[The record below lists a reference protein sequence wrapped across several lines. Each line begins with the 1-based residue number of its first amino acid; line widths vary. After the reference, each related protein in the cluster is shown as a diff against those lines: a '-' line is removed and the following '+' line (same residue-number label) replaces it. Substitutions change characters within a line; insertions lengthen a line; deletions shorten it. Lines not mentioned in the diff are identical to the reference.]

1 LQAHF
6 ETIPHL
12 DLSDG
17 DLDDEVGDHVN
28 DLIEKLDERIA
39 GTLATTTPGVIGQVR
54 LLERSDERNADP
66 QIADGVVA
74 TLTASISAGI
84 ERPAGRAELVG
95 FGAPEEGGAA

>member
-1 LQAHF
+1 
-6 ETIPHL
+6 
-12 DLSDG
+12 
-17 DLDDEVGDHVN
+17 
-28 DLIEKLDERIA
+28 
-39 GTLATTTPGVIGQVR
+39 VIGQVR

-84 ERPAGRAELVG
+84 ERLAGRAELVG